1 MRRLNVGRLDGWKVG
16 TFLFSILPTFQLSAQ
31 CPDGSPPPCNRASA
45 NPAPVDRTP
54 SLTVLYLENTSSDT
68 TDVALAD
75 GLTEELIARLSQVS
89 GLRVTGRYGALR
101 YRGHRNLDP
110 RLVGREMGV
119 RYVLQ
124 GTLRHSAERVRVA
137 VEIMDVTTGY
147 NTWGQTYEQAAQDV
161 FAVQDSVAVQ
171 VVEAVRGR
179 LTRQEL
185 ARLTPRVPTVNS
197 EAYDAYLRGTA
208 VLRARTA
215 AAGASAIEQFRRA
228 VALDPTFAAGYA
240 RLAEAYTLAAIW
252 GWDVPDA
259 PYDSLPSLAQ
269 RAAGRALALDSTSA
283 ESWLGAAMAM
293 RLSDPRRSV
302 VLHRRA
308 VALDPSNTEALH
320 QLAAGLRA
328 IGDQDSA
335 MATEDRV
342 LERDPYY
349 GYVYAFQAQI
359 ANYAGRPLEA
369 VARANRGLAID
380 SSQADTYRQLADAD
394 LQLGRTGEARLA
406 ARRALSL
413 GARPTATQVTLALA
427 DVIEGDT
434 SSARTAVDSLG
445 RESRGR
451 LGRSPGGLPFFEAGY
466 LSAAYAQLGIP
477 DSAVAWAQRI
487 VPWDRRFHWVELE
500 RSWLWKPVRSDPR
513 FQALLAESKP

>member
-1 MRRLNVGRLDGWKVG
+1 VGIVLSALS
-16 TFLFSILPTFQLSAQ
+16 TLPTLRLSAQ
-31 CPDGSPPPCNRASA
+31 CPDGSPPPCTPAAR
-45 NPAPVDRTP
+45 PAPADRTP
-54 SLTVLYLENTSSDT
+54 SVTVLYLENVSPDT
-68 TDVALAD
+68 TDIALAD
-75 GLTEELIARLSQVS
+75 GLTEELIARLSQVR
-89 GLRVTGRYGALR
+89 GIKVTGRYGALR
-101 YRGHRNLDP
+101 YRGRRALDP
-110 RLVGREMGV
+110 RLVGRELGV

-124 GTLRHSAERVRVA
+124 GTIRRSVERVRVA

-147 NTWGQTYEQAAQDV
+147 NVWGQTYEQATRDM
-161 FAVQDSVAVQ
+161 FAVQDSVAIQ

-179 LTRQEL
+179 LTRQEIAQL
-185 ARLTPRVPTVNS
+185 APGVPTGNS
-197 EAYDAYLRGTA
+197 EAYAAYLRGTA

-215 AAGASAIEQFRRA
+215 TAGLNAISQFRHA
-228 VALDPTFAAGYA
+228 VALDTAFAAGYA
-240 RLAEAYTLAAIW
+240 RLAEAYALAAIW
-252 GWDVPDA
+252 GWDIPDA

-283 ESWLGAAMAM
+283 ESWLGAAMAL

-342 LERDPYY
+342 LARDPYY

-359 ANYAGRPLEA
+359 ANYAGHPLEA

-406 ARRALSL
+406 ARRALAL
-413 GARPTATQVTLALA
+413 EARPTATRVTLALA
-427 DVIEGDT
+427 DLFEGDT
-434 SSARTAVDSLG
+434 SRARGTVDSLG
-445 RESRGR
+445 RDSRGH
-451 LGRSPGGLPFFEAGY
+451 LDRSPGGLPFFEAGY
-466 LSAAYAQLGIP
+466 LAAAYAQLGIA

-487 VPWDRRFHWVELE
+487 VWWDRRFHWVELVG
-500 RSWLWKPVRSDPR
+500 SWLWAPIRSDPR
-513 FQALLAESKP
+513 FTALLAESRP

>member
-1 MRRLNVGRLDGWKVG
+1 MVALA
-16 TFLFSILPTFQLSAQ
+16 TAFLSAYPTIRPSVLFAQ
-31 CPDGSPPPCNRASA
+31 CPDGSPPPCTR
-45 NPAPVDRTP
+45 PARTGPADRTP
-54 SLTVLYLENTSSDT
+54 SLTVLYLENVSPDT

-101 YRGHRNLDP
+101 YRGRRPLDP
-110 RLVGREMGV
+110 RIIGRESGV

-137 VEIMDVTTGY
+137 VEMIDVTTGF
-147 NTWGQTYEQAAQDV
+147 NVWGQTYEQASRDV

-185 ARLTPRVPTVNS
+185 ARLTPRVPPINS

-215 AAGASAIEQFRRA
+215 TAGASAIAQFRRA
-228 VALDPTFAAGYA
+228 VSLDPTFAAGHA
-240 RLAEAYTLAAIW
+240 RLAEAYALAAIW
-252 GWDVPDA
+252 GWDVPDV
-259 PYDSLPSLAQ
+259 PYDSLAGLAQ
-269 RAAGRALALDSTSA
+269 RAAGRALALDSTNA

-293 RLSDPRRSV
+293 RFTDPRRSV
-302 VLHRRA
+302 GLHRRA
-308 VALDPSNTEALH
+308 VALDPSSTEALH

-342 LERDPYY
+342 LARDPYY
-349 GYVYAFQAQI
+349 SYVYAFQAQI
-359 ANYAGRPLEA
+359 ANNAGRPLEA
-369 VARANRGLAID
+369 VARASRGLAID

-394 LQLGRTGEARLA
+394 LQLGRFGEARLA
-406 ARRALSL
+406 AQRALAL
-413 GARPTATQVTLALA
+413 GARPTATRVTLALA
-427 DVIEGDT
+427 DFFAGDT
-434 SSARTAVDSLG
+434 SRARTAVDALG
-445 RESRGR
+445 RESRRR
-451 LGRSPGGLPFFEAGY
+451 LVRSPGGLPFFEAGY
-466 LSAAYAQLGIP
+466 LSAAYAQLGIA
-477 DSAVAWAQRI
+477 DSAVTWAQRI

-500 RSWLWKPVRSDPR
+500 RQWLWQPVRGDPR
-513 FQALLAESKP
+513 FQALLAEARP

>member
-1 MRRLNVGRLDGWKVG
+1 VIRIAV
-16 TFLFSILPTFQLSAQ
+16 FLSAYPAIRPSAVSAQ
-31 CPDGSPPPCNRASA
+31 CPDGSPPPCNRSPAS
-45 NPAPVDRTP
+45 PALGDRTP
-54 SLTVLYLENTSSDT
+54 SLIVLYLENVSQDT
-68 TDVALAD
+68 MDVALAD

-101 YRGHRNLDP
+101 FRGRRALDP
-110 RLVGREMGV
+110 RLVGRELGV
-119 RYVLQ
+119 RYVMQ

-137 VEIMDVTTGY
+137 VEIFDVTTGY
-147 NTWGQTYEQAAQDV
+147 NVWGQTYEQATRDV
-161 FAVQDSVAVQ
+161 FALQDSVAVQ

-185 ARLTPRVPTVNS
+185 ARLAPRLPTANS
-197 EAYDAYLRGTA
+197 DAYAAYLRGTA
-208 VLRARTA
+208 VVRARTA
-215 AAGASAIEQFRRA
+215 AAGSNAIAQFRRA
-228 VALDPTFAAGYA
+228 VALDTTFAAGYA
-240 RLAEAYTLAAIW
+240 RLAEAYALAAIW

-269 RAAGRALALDSTSA
+269 HAAGRALALDSTSA

-293 RLSDPRRSV
+293 RFSDPRRSV
-302 VLHRRA
+302 VLNRRA
-308 VALDPSNTEALH
+308 VALDPSNIEALH

-328 IGDQDSA
+328 TGDQDSA

-369 VARANRGLAID
+369 AARASRGLAID

-394 LQLGRTGEARLA
+394 LQLGRTSEARLV
-406 ARRALSL
+406 ARRALAL
-413 GARPTATQVTLALA
+413 GARPTATRVTLALA
-427 DVIEGDT
+427 DLFEGDT
-434 SSARTAVDSLG
+434 SRARIAVDSMG
-445 RESRGR
+445 RESRRR
-451 LGRSPGGLPFFEAGY
+451 LDRSPGGLPFFEVGY
-466 LSAAYAQLGIP
+466 LSAAYAQLGIA

-487 VPWDRRFHWVELE
+487 VRWDRRFHWIELE
-500 RSWLWKPVRSDPR
+500 RSWLWAPVRGDPR
-513 FQALLAESKP
+513 FQTLLAESRP